1 MITIPFVQGMVTVIA
16 VAVIVGVFW
25 AVTQIIRLKHQ
36 LENVYHQIDEV
47 QTQLNV
53 RMDVENREFHENF
66 ADMRSAMDSRFDKF
80 ETKLLQDYLSK

>member
-16 VAVIVGVFW
+16 VAVVVGIVW

-53 RMDVENREFHENF
+53 RMDVENREFHENV